1 MSYSVVWTIPAER
14 MLLALPWRSAA
25 RVAREVLHFA
35 ETGEGDVRR
44 VPDATE
50 APLRL
55 RVAPYLVRFALDKTT
70 RTLTVWSVS
79 GR

>member
-1 MSYSVVWTIPAER
+1 MTYAVVWSIPAER
-14 MLLALPWRSAA
+14 ALLELPWRSAA
-25 RVAREVLHFA
+25 RVAREVQHFA

-55 RVAPYLVRFALDKTT
+55 RIAPYLVRLSLDKAS
-70 RTLTVWSVS
+70 RTLMVWSVT
-79 GR
+79 RV

>member
-1 MSYSVVWTIPAER
+1 MTYSVVWTRPAER
-14 MLLALPWRSAA
+14 MLLSLPWRSAA

-44 VPDATE
+44 LPEATE

-55 RVAPYLVRFALDKTT
+55 RVAPYLVRFSSDRIT
-70 RTLTVWSVS
+70 RTLTIWSVT
-79 GR
+79 GK